1 MPSAFLVKIAALL
14 ICIWIVVF
22 SISKI
27 AEGKIATPERA
38 LALVQEEPLT
48 SDLNANDRA
57 KRINRLAKVVNGLDF
72 QQRQQFRKE
81 DGKEMRTF
89 FEAMTAEERAGF
101 VEQTMEQHFTA
112 VMHAFNEMDPEERRK
127 TIAQIR
133 KEMSRNE
140 DGRAELEKMESQ
152 DREIF
157 EKVVEQGVRSYYQEA
172 SVESKMELAPLL
184 EEMQARIQGMHRH
197 R

>member
-48 SDLNANDRA
+48 PDLDANERA

-89 FEAMTAEERAGF
+89 FEAMTAEEQAGF

-112 VMHAFNEMDPEERRK
+112 VMHAFNEMDPEERKK

-140 DGRAELEKMESQ
+140 DGRVELEKMESQ